1 MKVPDLENLGDD
13 QIGVPFQL
21 SEQEQEQEQEQ
32 EGESEDEDEEGEQV
46 GQIGEGEQEEQ
57 QLLLEEEQ
65 VEGLQENELQTKV
78 VVGKIASL

>member
-1 MKVPDLENLGDD
+1 MRR
-13 QIGVPFQL
+13 
-21 SEQEQEQEQEQ
+21 
-32 EGESEDEDEEGEQV
+32 GEQV